1 MNLLFIHQ
9 NFPGQYGHLAALLA
23 AVPGN
28 RVVALGEHVNVMRRA
43 RLPGVETLTYE
54 TPAGAGEATH
64 PYVRAHE
71 AAVRRGQQV
80 ARSLMALRSSGF
92 YPAVICAHPGW
103 GEALFVKDVFP
114 RARLLGYFEFFYRA
128 LGADVGFDPEYPATL
143 DDQCRVRAKNAT
155 MLLSL
160 DAADAGV
167 APTSWQQRQ
176 FPAAFQPK
184 IAVIHEGI
192 DTDIVAP
199 DAGERLTLAGGVV
212 LTRADEV
219 VTFVVRNLEPYRGFH
234 VFMRMLPALLARR
247 PRAQV
252 VIVGGDEVSY
262 GTRLPEGQT
271 YRERLL
277 AESGDSVD
285 RSRIH
290 FTGRVPYRMFLSV
303 LRISSAH
310 VYLTYP
316 FVLSW
321 SMLEAMSAGCLVIG
335 SRTPPV
341 EEVIEDGVNGWLCDF
356 FDLEGWA
363 TRIAAALEAGAR
375 LDPVRAA
382 ARHTIVARYD
392 LKRLCLPQQVALV
405 HSLA

>member
-23 AVPGN
+23 ATPGH
-28 RVVALGEHVNVMRRA
+28 RVVALGEHVNVMRRG

-54 TPAGAGEATH
+54 MPAGAGDATH

-80 ARSLMALRSSGF
+80 ARSLMALRARGF
-92 YPAVICAHPGW
+92 YPDVICAHPGW

-114 RARLLGYFEFFYRA
+114 RVRLLGYFEFFYRA

-143 DDQCRVRAKNAT
+143 DDQCRVRVKNAS

-167 APTSWQQRQ
+167 APTAWQHAQ
-176 FPAAFQPK
+176 FPAVYQPR
-184 IAVIHEGI
+184 ISVMHDGV
-192 DTDIVAP
+192 DTDAVCP
-199 DAGERLTLAGGVV
+199 DADERLTLPDGAV

-247 PRAQV
+247 PHAQV

-262 GTRLPEGQT
+262 GTHLPDGQT

-277 AESGDSVD
+277 ALWDSSVD
-285 RSRIH
+285 RSRVH
-290 FTGRVPYRMFLSV
+290 FTGRVPYRTFLSV
-303 LRISSAH
+303 LRVSSAH

-341 EEVIEDGVNGWLCDF
+341 QEVIEDGINGWLCDF
-356 FDLEGWA
+356 FDQDGWA
-363 TRIAAALEAGAR
+363 ARIAEALEAGPA
-375 LDPVRAA
+375 LEPLRAA
-382 ARHTIVARYD
+382 ARQTIVQRYD
-392 LKRLCLPQQVALV
+392 LKRICLPQQVALV
-405 HSLA
+405 TALA